1 MGFNSAF
8 KGLKRALKKSLSL
21 WQERSQFN
29 YRYFEIIKFMDFACR
44 PVLET
49 TVPTILDGQIPHDKI
64 MDTIAMDKSRVGEA
78 HK

>member
-1 MGFNSAF
+1 
-8 KGLKRALKKSLSL
+8 
-21 WQERSQFN
+21 
-29 YRYFEIIKFMDFACR
+29 MDFACR